1 MKNSEPSLTYAI
13 DKATG
18 HLVSVTDVSN
28 GESCNC
34 ICPECKE
41 PLIARQGKHNTWSF
55 AHSKDSQCNPH
66 KAFESMIH
74 ILSKEII
81 YEQKAIA
88 TPDYIMDGKI
98 IFQARILQFAKV
110 EIERKDDQSNLRP
123 DCIGHYI
130 NKNDID
136 VEIWIEINNTH
147 SVDEIKH
154 KYLQDKKI
162 YCIEID
168 VNQFNNDEF
177 SKETL
182 TKYLLHDFNP
192 FCRRWVNYPITIK
205 ETNPTTNTT
214 KFINRNHQQ
223 YDLVRSKRGGWSFKG
238 RKRF

>member
-1 MKNSEPSLTYAI
+1 MKNSEPSLIYAI

-18 HLVSVTDVSN
+18 HLVSVKDVPN

-81 YEQKAIA
+81 YEQKAVA
-88 TPDYIMDGKI
+88 TPDYIINGETK
-98 IFQARILQFAKV
+98 FRARILQFANV
-110 EIERKDDQSNLRP
+110 DIEKSDTNCDLRP
-123 DCIGHYI
+123 DCIGYI
-130 NKNDID
+130 KANDVIFK
-136 VEIWIEINNTH
+136 IWIEINNTH
-147 SVDEIKH
+147 SIEDNKR
-154 KYLQDKKI
+154 KYLQNNNI

-168 VNQFNNDEF
+168 VNKFNNKEF

-182 TKYLLHDFNP
+182 TQYLLQDFNP
-192 FCRRWVNYPITIK
+192 FCRRWINFPIK
-205 ETNPTTNTT
+205 NTNPTTNTT